1 MVSYEIYTKY
11 MKKVHGK
18 WVKDPVLLMTFY
30 SKMEAIF
37 YLENY
42 AEKIDNPLAKSL
54 CNESI
59 NRYFNGKCNSFGVGT
74 VRFCKVYD
82 I

>member
-1 MVSYEIYTKY
+1 MVKYEIYTK
-11 MKKVHGK
+11 KVHDE
-18 WVKDPVLLMTFY
+18 WVKDPVLLITFY

-42 AEKIDNPLAKSL
+42 AKKIDNPLAESL
-54 CNESI
+54 CRESI
-59 NRYFNGKCNSFGVGT
+59 SRYFNGKCNSFGVGA
-74 VRFCKVYD
+74 VRFCKVCD

>member
-1 MVSYEIYTKY
+1 MKYEIYTK
-11 MKKVHGK
+11 KVRDE
-18 WVKDPVLLMTFY
+18 WVKDPVLLITFY

-42 AEKIDNPLAKSL
+42 AKKIDNPLAKSI
-54 CNESI
+54 CSESI
-59 NRYFNGKCNSFGVGT
+59 SRYFNGKCNTFGVGAI
-74 VRFCKVYD
+74 RFCKVRE